1 MDSRSSIG
9 SHVSYSMLPPP
20 ISSPNKNCLSAAA
33 KRYKFL
39 KRMIKV
45 RQMDFE
51 FAMWQTLYLFVSPQK
66 VFRDFQYRKQ
76 NKAQYARDDPAFLVL
91 LLGWIVVSSAIFSS
105 FLHYHF
111 WQFFVFTLYLI
122 TVGCIGLGMVVATGL
137 WFITNRFMIRK
148 ECRQQDVEWAYSFDV
163 HLNAFFPPLIIL
175 HIFQFIF
182 YHVFYDRLS
191 YNPHSWF
198 FGLLLGNSFWVAAL
212 GDRKRMHVLPL
223 HDRPH
228 FPSFLLETHARYSRF
243 LSCASLDTLVEEEIA
258 SSRAASVTAVGGG
271 SRQQL
276 FDPFLTPSAVTLM
289 FTLCKSRKFSPSVRF
304 AAMQYMATF
313 VAKHHVSRNA
323 AMWEP
328 MNRRKALIATVI
340 CMQLASK
347 MYLDSGGMLTA
358 DVVEVLQKYGVD
370 GFSESEA
377 RDAETS
383 VALMLEM
390 RLNRP
395 TPFSILEALIVA
407 FEAEKR
413 LDFIPHGIGVFYE
426 TALSLL
432 NLAYF
437 CNEEIYEHFVMISN
451 SECKQKWKGVV
462 KHDRLLLAAA
472 VFSAAAWLMKTD
484 SITEKLFDLDQALS
498 KRVHTSL
505 GEINQLREAIFMIV
519 NFIRTMY
526 AEAENLLSSAR
537 YFEALHREE
546 LDFSDKQPGEVFACL
561 TQNRTCGELI
571 SQDKTVY
578 GEIPKCRECVS
589 AQQNGRSSDR
599 LCRFQDFRTFIF
611 RRNVVKPS
619 VGFLK
624 YSYIANPE
632 EFEPWLPTKSALQTS
647 PEKLKLSAGKMLSN
661 VGDCFCRIV
670 REEQEVLDLH
680 SKSCEVQNYKPSV
693 AYKRLPPLVRDICD
707 VCETTLFNLHWICKE
722 CGFGVCI
729 DCYKENKADE
739 ERDPDDK
746 ALLRRRIW
754 PPCTKENPDHC
765 STDLM
770 LTQLIP
776 GSLLFDMSEA
786 MHALRDELKVP
797 YSCACEE
804 KRFKKP
810 KAEVGPILTNG
821 TAEKEKRIS
830 TKIQENYVKKIPNN
844 RRRRGKKAPKKQ
856 VNGFHAD
863 ASDSPGKLPVVFTN
877 GDCPDENCKMEVG
890 AVEDVE
896 NVKKDVSAR
905 EDIDDVKK
913 KVSAREAI
921 GSVKKEYS
929 AREDL
934 TPGLIP
940 LPEKSLMD
948 AADRRISETL
958 KSSSLQLSGVYPRTF
973 TGIKAFVQEWV
984 NISEEVV
991 KKEYEGIVKLPHN
1004 ISTEKDFGEE
1014 VQDLISFFSK
1024 KESNESETKL
1034 CKFGQGGTE
1043 FCNHRFEGRSELV
1056 TSELFPNSPHSYLC
1070 NGQMLWLL
1078 DGSLD
1083 EDVALFTREWRAGQ
1097 PVIVSNIGKRMDLS
1111 LWRPSKFSDD
1121 FGEEEHDLVNCLTD
1135 KVLVNQ
1141 PMKKF
1146 WDGFDDKKKR
1156 MLCGNGLPML
1166 LKLKDWPPGADF
1178 ADVMP
1183 DRFRDVMQALPIP
1196 PFTRRDGIM
1205 NLASYLPSQFLP
1217 PDLGPKMYIAY
1228 GSAGNPMLGTTNL
1241 HLDISDAVNV
1251 MAYVGSSGELQDE
1264 LKMNVMAYVGS
1275 SGELQDELKNAP
1287 VIRRFLRKIAAE
1299 KGHRVKADSD
1309 PIHDQQT
1316 YLDDTL
1322 RERLREE
1329 YGVLGYGFVQCLGDA
1344 VFIPAGAPHQ
1354 VRNLLNCIKVAEDFV
1369 SSETLEKCFEL
1380 TKEFRRLSAAH
1391 ANREDKLQIKNIVY
1405 QSIRQALSTILFV
1418 CVFVGID
1425 FGPANMQRT
1434 EKHLDAAL
1442 DAMIQRVTDL
1452 KNAIAQVIAK
1462 IDVERDTL
1470 KWPSLLDS
1478 YGLLTGELNSLLKTI
1493 KNEKTPLLRNYVS
1506 LPLMLNP
1513 EKDDALLQLTDNR
1526 VPFFNHDSVPCL
1538 LRTIPEP
1545 GVEQYQQQLES
1556 RMNQGNLET
1565 LQKQIN
1571 TMNKICG
1578 HVIDSINNHTQERSG
1593 GIPAPQQ
1600 TSNINDTHMLVAAV
1614 GIGRGLKVAPMQMQA
1629 PDPGPPRIGPPRPMG
1644 MMGPGQQDEICGNL
1658 ISFLVYSPTPSE
1670 IVSTRDRK
1678 RSKFD
1683 ETKISAEM
1691 S

>member
-1 MDSRSSIG
+1 
-9 SHVSYSMLPPP
+9 
-20 ISSPNKNCLSAAA
+20 
-33 KRYKFL
+33 
-39 KRMIKV
+39 
-45 RQMDFE
+45 
-51 FAMWQTLYLFVSPQK
+51 
-66 VFRDFQYRKQ
+66 
-76 NKAQYARDDPAFLVL
+76 
-91 LLGWIVVSSAIFSS
+91 
-105 FLHYHF
+105 
-111 WQFFVFTLYLI
+111 
-122 TVGCIGLGMVVATGL
+122 
-137 WFITNRFMIRK
+137 
-148 ECRQQDVEWAYSFDV
+148 
-163 HLNAFFPPLIIL
+163 
-175 HIFQFIF
+175 
-182 YHVFYDRLS
+182 
-191 YNPHSWF
+191 
-198 FGLLLGNSFWVAAL
+198 
-212 GDRKRMHVLPL
+212 
-223 HDRPH
+223 
-228 FPSFLLETHARYSRF
+228 
-243 LSCASLDTLVEEEIA
+243 
-258 SSRAASVTAVGGG
+258 
-271 SRQQL
+271 
-276 FDPFLTPSAVTLM
+276 
-289 FTLCKSRKFSPSVRF
+289 
-304 AAMQYMATF
+304 
-313 VAKHHVSRNA
+313 
-323 AMWEP
+323 
-328 MNRRKALIATVI
+328 
-340 CMQLASK
+340 
-347 MYLDSGGMLTA
+347 
-358 DVVEVLQKYGVD
+358 
-370 GFSESEA
+370 
-377 RDAETS
+377 
-383 VALMLEM
+383 
-390 RLNRP
+390 
-395 TPFSILEALIVA
+395 
-407 FEAEKR
+407 
-413 LDFIPHGIGVFYE
+413 
-426 TALSLL
+426 
-432 NLAYF
+432 
-437 CNEEIYEHFVMISN
+437 
-451 SECKQKWKGVV
+451 
-462 KHDRLLLAAA
+462 
-472 VFSAAAWLMKTD
+472 
-484 SITEKLFDLDQALS
+484 
-498 KRVHTSL
+498 
-505 GEINQLREAIFMIV
+505 
-519 NFIRTMY
+519 MY

-624 YSYIANPE
+624 YSYISNPE

-786 MHALRDELKVP
+786 MHALRDELK
-797 YSCACEE
+797 
-804 KRFKKP
+804 
-810 KAEVGPILTNG
+810 
-821 TAEKEKRIS
+821 
-830 TKIQENYVKKIPNN
+830 
-844 RRRRGKKAPKKQ
+844 
-856 VNGFHAD
+856 
-863 ASDSPGKLPVVFTN
+863 
-877 GDCPDENCKMEVG
+877 
-890 AVEDVE
+890 
-896 NVKKDVSAR
+896 
-905 EDIDDVKK
+905 
-913 KVSAREAI
+913 
-921 GSVKKEYS
+921 
-929 AREDL
+929 
-934 TPGLIP
+934 
-940 LPEKSLMD
+940 
-948 AADRRISETL
+948 
-958 KSSSLQLSGVYPRTF
+958 
-973 TGIKAFVQEWV
+973 
-984 NISEEVV
+984 
-991 KKEYEGIVKLPHN
+991 
-1004 ISTEKDFGEE
+1004 
-1014 VQDLISFFSK
+1014 
-1024 KESNESETKL
+1024 
-1034 CKFGQGGTE
+1034 
-1043 FCNHRFEGRSELV
+1043 
-1056 TSELFPNSPHSYLC
+1056 
-1070 NGQMLWLL
+1070 
-1078 DGSLD
+1078 
-1083 EDVALFTREWRAGQ
+1083 REWRAGQ

-1264 LKMNVMAYVGS
+1264 LKKATRALMLAGVDLSTLEAINETDRLPGALWHIY
-1275 SGELQDELKNAP
+1275 EAKDAP

-1405 QSIRQALSTILFV
+1405 QSIRQALSVLLPETILFV

-1478 YGLLTGELNSLLKTI
+1478 YGLL
-1493 KNEKTPLLRNYVS
+1493 
-1506 LPLMLNP
+1506 
-1513 EKDDALLQLTDNR
+1513 
-1526 VPFFNHDSVPCL
+1526 
-1538 LRTIPEP
+1538 
-1545 GVEQYQQQLES
+1545 
-1556 RMNQGNLET
+1556 
-1565 LQKQIN
+1565 
-1571 TMNKICG
+1571 
-1578 HVIDSINNHTQERSG
+1578 
-1593 GIPAPQQ
+1593 
-1600 TSNINDTHMLVAAV
+1600 
-1614 GIGRGLKVAPMQMQA
+1614 
-1629 PDPGPPRIGPPRPMG
+1629 
-1644 MMGPGQQDEICGNL
+1644 
-1658 ISFLVYSPTPSE
+1658 
-1670 IVSTRDRK
+1670 
-1678 RSKFD
+1678 
-1683 ETKISAEM
+1683 
-1691 S
+1691 